1 MKQKMRPFKDE
12 FSFQERLAESRDI
25 LAKYPDRVPVLEE
38 CSPGYGKE
46 KVSQVFPQPYSSTSS
61 YIWCRE
67 TCLLGNPFTY
77 EVILGKPFLC
87 LSKIPYH
94 QQALVCIVFFMH
106 SPQDRF
112 ISGHACFS
120 ITDFTATLLDSIY
133 ESYKDVDGFLYMST
147 VAERFLVK

>member
-1 MKQKMRPFKDE
+1 MKQKMRPFKRRVLLPGAARGIE
-12 FSFQERLAESRDI
+12 GYPRQVPRSSAGSRG
-25 LAKYPDRVPVLEE
+25 VLSRIWKREN
-38 CSPGYGKE
+38 
-46 KVSQVFPQPYSSTSS
+46 
-61 YIWCRE
+61 IWCRE
-67 TCLLGNPFTY
+67 TCLLGNPSTY

-120 ITDFTATLLDSIY
+120 ITDYTATLLDSIY
-133 ESYKDVDGFLYMST
+133 ESYKDVDGLLYMST